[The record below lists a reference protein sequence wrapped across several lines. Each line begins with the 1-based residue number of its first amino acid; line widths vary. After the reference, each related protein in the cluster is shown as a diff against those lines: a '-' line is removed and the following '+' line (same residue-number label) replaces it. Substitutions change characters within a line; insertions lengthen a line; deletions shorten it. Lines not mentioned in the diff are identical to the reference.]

1 MKGFGMKVN
10 GEAADLNKMTP
21 RNILILKPRLDIPFG
36 KSAYYKNLKAD
47 LEPIRVHWKKFVD
60 ALENHYVQG
69 PDNVRVLELPLWQM
83 TPNIVEH
90 FNADLTFVPHKEK
103 HNFDCGL
110 QNVHYYMQMVFPWM
124 FSVDHQGWC
133 AGDSKWPIGYDFH
146 EPSEE
151 QLETNVWD
159 VWKKRAL
166 EDNDSK
172 FPQPERKDFDHEG
185 FIFFPCQIPH
195 DQTIMNHSDIEV
207 IDALRMT
214 CQFAERMKLK
224 VVAKGHPVNTGSM
237 KDLKHM
243 AMNDFTNCIWVDDV
257 SVHDLLDKC
266 EAVFTVNSGVGME
279 AILHEKPVFTFGRAD
294 YNSVSISVD
303 SEAGIESNWDNRNE
317 TIQLYEGFI
326 NNWYYSHHD
335 YNDMK
340 AGPELP

>member
-10 GEAADLNKMTP
+10 GEGMDLNKMTP

-36 KSAYYKNLKAD
+36 KSAYLNNPRAD
-47 LEPIRVHWKKFVD
+47 LEPIRVHWNKFAHAVED
-60 ALENHYVQG
+60 HYTERQENVH
-69 PDNVRVLELPLWQM
+69 VLEVPLWQM

-110 QNVHYYMQMVFPWM
+110 QPVAYYMQMVFPWI

-133 AGDSKWPIGYDFH
+133 AGDSKWPIDYNFKGN
-146 EPSEE
+146 
-151 QLETNVWD
+151 NVS
-159 VWKKRAL
+159 VFEAL
-166 EDNDSK
+166 KTQMPNNESK
-172 FPQPERKDFDHEG
+172 FPQPDRKEFDKDG

-207 IDALRMT
+207 IDALRMA
-214 CQFAERMKLK
+214 CQLAKKLKLK

-237 KDLKHM
+237 APLKQL
-243 AMNDFTNCIWVDDV
+243 AKEYPNCTWVENV
-257 SVHDLLDKC
+257 SVHDLLEKC
-266 EAVFTVNSGVGME
+266 EAVITVNSGVGME

-294 YNSVSISVD
+294 YSAVSINVD
-303 SEAGIESNWDNRNE
+303 SFDSLESNWEDRME
-317 TIQLYEGFI
+317 CIQFYEGFI

-335 YNDMK
+335 YSNMGVG
-340 AGPELP
+340 AELP